1 MVTEKFENE
10 ISCGIA
16 SRIWFIVIK
25 MFVQTFMSNYIVHV
39 LQNYVQQNLYVQQN
53 FDVQPFYAC

>member
-1 MVTEKFENE
+1 
-10 ISCGIA
+10 
-16 SRIWFIVIK
+16 
-25 MFVQTFMSNYIVHV
+25 MSNYIVHV